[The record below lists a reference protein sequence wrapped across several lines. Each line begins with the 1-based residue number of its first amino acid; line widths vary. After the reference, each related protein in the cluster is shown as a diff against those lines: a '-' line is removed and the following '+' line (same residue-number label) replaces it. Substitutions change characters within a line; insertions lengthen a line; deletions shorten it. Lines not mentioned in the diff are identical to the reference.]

1 MMKDAR
7 HQAHGICLGGAEE
20 FVMIRSTRK
29 YSRRGLTLIEA
40 ALATII
46 IGVGV
51 LAIVYAQEAF
61 HRQNRWATHAAIGAQ
76 LANEIREMTLN
87 LPRHDPITGTAY
99 WGPGPTE
106 LSVLDYNDLDDFDGE
121 VFSALDGTGPLNARR
136 EIIPNLAGWT
146 QIVEVDMVN
155 ANDINA
161 YYPVPQDPDNYPS
174 EYLMRMTVIVTHQLP
189 HEDEPMEITRISW
202 ISPN

>member
-1 MMKDAR
+1 M
-7 HQAHGICLGGAEE
+7 E
-20 FVMIRSTRK
+20 T
-29 YSRRGLTLIEA
+29 

-51 LAIVYAQEAF
+51 LSIVYAQEAF
-61 HRQNRWATHAAIGAQ
+61 HRQNHWATHASTGAQ

-87 LPRHDPITGTAY
+87 LPRHDPVTGTAF
-99 WGPGPTE
+99 WGPGPNE
-106 LSVLDYNDLDDFDGE
+106 ISVHDYNDLDDFDGE
-121 VFSALDGTGPLNARR
+121 VFSALDGTGPRNARR
-136 EIIPNLAGWT
+136 EIIPNLNGWT
-146 QIVEVDMVN
+146 QIIEVDMVD

-161 YYPVPQDPDNYPS
+161 YYPLPSGPEDYP
-174 EYLMRMTVIVTHQLP
+174 ERYLMRVTAIVTHQLP